1 VDHATYLVTLDYNLF
16 IPNMSKNLSP
26 FAKMQTNNAD
36 NVDLNHQLPCYELSK
51 DLKRADV
58 LNTYY

>member
-51 DLKRADV
+51 V
-58 LNTYY
+58 